1 MQIKG
6 GEKMK
11 RKILVMIVF
20 LVSLALFVGCNN
32 GAVSKNP
39 ENSTIA
45 TDSTSNESTTENE
58 STDESGESYEGL
70 LAWYY
75 PFPHV
80 FGEGCK
86 AGVESYVKETGI
98 PINIMIGPDFTQE
111 SENERIEALL
121 SMGYKY
127 FGIFGVDGA
136 GSNGLYQ
143 EIVDAGGIANNLG
156 WDSTQPT
163 PASHLISTDIGKSA
177 EMGMEYLAEQMG
189 YKGKVMACYGPIVDT
204 TFPTRQN
211 AVNSVIEK
219 YPDMEIAVELTDM
232 ITNEDALM
240 KMEDGI
246 TSHKG
251 EIDGIISLGANSS
264 TAACTILDE
273 MYAKGAERMVS
284 VLIDIDDTISNA
296 IKDGIID
303 ATIVQ
308 NEYGI
313 GYISGEVLKLQA
325 DGYRPKEGFYHIDTG
340 IVVVTKDNIDDYSAD
355 LEKVTQEILSTLTT
369 VYMQKSE

>member
-1 MQIKG
+1 MKKIGIVALVLVALMAFALIG
-6 GEKMK
+6 GGFAASEDP
-11 RKILVMIVF
+11 
-20 LVSLALFVGCNN
+20 A
-32 GAVSKNP
+32 
-39 ENSTIA
+39 
-45 TDSTSNESTTENE
+45 
-58 STDESGESYEGL
+58 SYEGL

-86 AGVESYVKETGI
+86 AGVDAYVEETGI
-98 PINIMIGPDFTQE
+98 PIKVMIGPDFTQE
-111 SENERIEALL
+111 SENEKVEALL
-121 SMGYKY
+121 SQGYQY

-143 EIVDAGGIANNLG
+143 EIVDAGGMVNNLG
-156 WDSTQPT
+156 WDSAQPT

-177 EMGMEYLAEQMG
+177 EMGMEYLAELMG
-189 YKGKVMACYGPIVDT
+189 YEGKVMACYGPIVDT

-211 AVNSVIEK
+211 AVNSVIAK
-219 YPDMEIAVELTDM
+219 YPDMELAVELTDM

-240 KMEDGI
+240 KMEDGL
-246 TSHKG
+246 TSHEG

-273 MYAKGAERMVS
+273 MYSKGADRMYS
-284 VLIDIDDTISNA
+284 VLIDMDDTISNA
-296 IKDGIID
+296 ISNGVID

-325 DGYRPKEGFYHIDTG
+325 DGYKPKEGAYHIDTG
-340 IVVVTKDNIDDYSAD
+340 IVVVTKDNIGDYAGD
-355 LEKVTQEILSTLTT
+355 LEAVTQQILGTLTT
-369 VYMQKSE
+369 SYMEKAE